1 MKFHVNLRTYFLCV
15 LLLGAANPVFSQQ
28 IAYIHG
34 DVAEDGA
41 TPSGSQDPYDQ
52 MLLTDSGNTGM
63 SDFKDLVESQGY
75 EITQHYDAQTTL
87 DNAFLD
93 QYDAIIFGLHQKVW
107 SSLEKDSLDDWIRDG
122 GNMMIY
128 SDSASGGRFN
138 IVGAQNPVGQTATNN
153 LISRY
158 GLEVTV
164 DQANG
169 IKAYRAGPGA
179 SHPIVQGRPIFEGE
193 GVSPVAVDPTSN
205 VQILIPYNNSSDHRV
220 SGDATVNQ
228 LQNLTISNPSFAA
241 LALAPVGAGNVIATF
256 DRQPMWNNG
265 PGSDIEKRD
274 NEEILRRIVNF
285 MVEDADPNNGAIDV
299 SASAELLIGEAGTAS
314 LDGTITGSADSV
326 QWRKVSGPGEVSFG
340 STSAADT
347 TATFSSPGEYELA
360 LSADNNSAS
369 DEASVNIQVVA
380 ESQIAVAVNAGSV
393 AYRSNTGISYQD
405 DAIFTGGHIDAFG
418 GAVAGTTDDDLYN
431 HARSKHSAYRVPL
444 DNGDYTVLLQL
455 SETFFTSANQRQFD
469 VSIEGQQVIDNLD
482 LFASAPGK
490 NNALDRRFDVTVTDG
505 VLDLEFSASINN
517 ALLNAFVVVEN
528 STSDIDAISLPG
540 RIEAED
546 YNLGGNGV
554 GYFDTGAGN
563 NGGAFRNDDVDI
575 QAASEGGF
583 SVGWIANGE
592 WLAYTVD
599 VQTSGSYTLRTRV
612 ASLRTDTK
620 TFHIEI
626 DGTDVTGPITFNT
639 SGAGWQAWRDVV
651 IDNVALNAGSQEL
664 RIVMDSSS
672 FNINYVDIQAAP

>member
-405 DAIFTGGHIDAFG
+405 DALFTGGHIDAFG

-651 IDNVALNAGSQEL
+651 IDNVALNAGPQEL

-672 FNINYVDIQAAP
+672 FNINYLDIQAAP